1 MPFNEKG
8 EFIRTGPVRPSSGRP
23 ATQSSRQVSS
33 SAKGKSDAIWWWIGG
48 IAVLAALVGI
58 VWAMWIFREWVML
71 AFGVWVA
78 AHVRQMFR

>member
-8 EFIRTGPVRPSSGRP
+8 EFIRTGPVRPSPDRPVARPRRQGTRSGG
-23 ATQSSRQVSS
+23 
-33 SAKGKSDAIWWWIGG
+33 GKSDAIWWWIGG

>member
-8 EFIRTGPVRPSSGRP
+8 EFIRTGPVRPSPDKP
-23 ATQSSRQVSS
+23 ATQPRKQRSR
-33 SAKGKSDAIWWWIGG
+33 SAGGKSDAIWWWVGG
-48 IAVLAALVGI
+48 IAALAALVGI

-78 AHVRQMFR
+78 AHIRQMFR

>member
-1 MPFNEKG
+1 
-8 EFIRTGPVRPSSGRP
+8 
-23 ATQSSRQVSS
+23 
-33 SAKGKSDAIWWWIGG
+33 
-48 IAVLAALVGI
+48 VGI